1 MNGDYLQLDEDVI
14 DSFVNRYSKSK
25 MTLEEGGA
33 NGKKQFSSLIDTG
46 LGGTAEVITDDMN
59 EISNL
64 MNDFSMMFKK
74 GTNQIFESD
83 KIAAAEFQKIDVP
96 TQFVAN
102 SANETTKHVSIFMD
116 KTDGQS
122 VNNGAASTAFNEIAD
137 NTIEKEALS
146 DIRGADSTVEV
157 YDSQSSINGKSI
169 LGDIRKENTVGQN
182 YTDAYTEQEKTLKD
196 INNNQTQQ
204 QEMKDTYT
212 EQEKALKDINNNQ
225 TQQQEMKDT
234 YTEQEK
240 ALKDINNNQTQQQ
253 EFDSSLSIASQS
265 ALGNITS
272 KDTKQQFYT
281 DTTEVIKDQAMMN
294 NNENKENGSEA
305 KKNLD
310 EQFTKFA
317 TNSTVNS
324 QVNQNKTT
332 QTEDKNEEEVVEVD
346 YSKYY

>member
-122 VNNGAASTAFNEIAD
+122 VNNGVASTAFNEIAD

-225 TQQQEMKDT
+225 TQQQE
-234 YTEQEK
+234 
-240 ALKDINNNQTQQQ
+240 
-253 EFDSSLSIASQS
+253 FDSSLSIASQS

-281 DTTEVIKDQAMMN
+281 DTTEVIKDQTKMN

-324 QVNQNKTT
+324 QINQNKTT

>member
-204 QEMKDTYT
+204 QE
-212 EQEKALKDINNNQ
+212 
-225 TQQQEMKDT
+225 
-234 YTEQEK
+234 
-240 ALKDINNNQTQQQ
+240 
-253 EFDSSLSIASQS
+253 FDSSLSIASQS